1 MGNDTTVNGI
11 GVAESTSEFSEGWKP
26 LLAATIGTMC
36 GIFTLTNY
44 SQGFFVGPVT
54 SEFGWTPSQFFL
66 SYTVLMCL
74 GLLTGPV
81 VGSFAEKV
89 GLRTVG
95 VIGLIGH
102 SAAYVML
109 SFNTGSLALWY
120 LSWAILAILGAGS
133 LPIVWTSVLNGWFQ
147 KHRGKAIGI
156 TMAGTGLG
164 AFFLPPIAEF
174 FISNYGW
181 RTAYRAIG
189 IGALIIALPIVFTM
203 FKEAAKVVS
212 AGGFGPKAAWGM
224 TRGEAMKTSRF
235 WILGAVLFVTVIVI
249 AGLLSNF
256 ARIMTAEGLERGAIA
271 QIAAVMGL
279 TVVLGRILVGALV
292 DRFWAPGVA
301 ALFFVLPTLALFV
314 LIYADVTFALGIAI
328 AIMIGL
334 AAGAELDLLAYLTSK
349 YFGAAHYPAI
359 FGAIIAFFTVGA
371 GIAPPLFGAFAQA
384 YQGYNVIL
392 TVSIGLLLLS
402 ILLFLAL
409 GKYPEAAQEEAT
421 DAA

>member
-1 MGNDTTVNGI
+1 MN
-11 GVAESTSEFSEGWKP
+11 EFTHGWKP

-54 SEFGWTPSQFFL
+54 AEFGWTPSQFFL

-81 VGSFAEKV
+81 VGSFAEKK

-95 VIGLIGH
+95 IIGLIGH
-102 SAAYVML
+102 SLSYVLL

-120 LSWAILAILGAGS
+120 SSWALLAILGAGS
-133 LPIVWTSVLNGWFQ
+133 LPIVWTSVLNDWFQ

-164 AFFLPPIAEF
+164 AFLLPPIVEF
-174 FISNYGW
+174 LISNFGW
-181 RTAYRAIG
+181 RAAYRG
-189 IGALIIALPIVFTM
+189 IGLGALLVSLPIVLTLFREKVDTGRGPQATRPV
-203 FKEAAKVVS
+203 EAS
-212 AGGFGPKAAWGM
+212 GM
-224 TRGEAMKTSRF
+224 TRAEAMRTARF
-235 WILGAVLFVTVIVI
+235 WILGIVLFVTVIVI
-249 AGLLSNF
+249 AGVLSNF
-256 ARIMTAEGLERGAIA
+256 ARIMTEQGFERAVIA

-279 TVVLGRILVGALV
+279 TVVVGRLLVGALV

-301 ALFFVLPTLALFV
+301 ASFFVLPTIALLLLANTE
-314 LIYADVTFALGIAI
+314 VTFATGMVIG
-328 AIMIGL
+328 IMIGL
-334 AAGAELDLLAYLTSK
+334 AAGAELDLLAYLTSR

-384 YQGYNVIL
+384 YQGYTVIL
-392 TVSIGLLLLS
+392 TISVGLLLLS
-402 ILLFLAL
+402 IALFLAL
-409 GKYPEAAQEEAT
+409 GRYPAGVASEAAETA
-421 DAA
+421 

>member
-1 MGNDTTVNGI
+1 MN
-11 GVAESTSEFSEGWKP
+11 EFSHGWKP

-74 GLLTGPV
+74 GLVTGPI
-81 VGSFAEKV
+81 VGSFAEKAGLRVVGVV
-89 GLRTVG
+89 GLV
-95 VIGLIGH
+95 GH
-102 SAAYVML
+102 SFAYVLL
-109 SFNTGSLALWY
+109 SLNTGSLALWY
-120 LSWAILAILGAGS
+120 LSWALLAFLGAGS
-133 LPIVWTSVLNGWFQ
+133 LPIVWTGVLNHWFQ

-164 AFFLPPIAEF
+164 AFLLPPLVEF
-174 FISNYGW
+174 LISNYGW
-181 RTAYRAIG
+181 RTAYRGIG
-189 IGALIIALPIVFTM
+189 IGALLISLPVVFAF
-203 FKEAAKVVS
+203 FKEKPDAAAGS
-212 AGGFGPKAAWGM
+212 AQGAVKRIAVWGV
-224 TRGEAMKTSRF
+224 TRKEAMRTARF

-256 ARIMTAEGLERGAIA
+256 ARIMTEQGFERGVIA
-271 QIAAVMGL
+271 RIAAVMGL
-279 TVVLGRILVGALV
+279 TVVAGRLLVGALV

-301 ALFFVLPTLALFV
+301 ATFFVLPTLALLL
-314 LIYADVTFALGIAI
+314 LINGDLTFATGIAI
-328 AIMIGL
+328 AVMIGL

-349 YFGAAHYPAI
+349 YFGPAHYPAI

-384 YQGYNVIL
+384 FQGYTTIL
-392 TVSIGLLLLS
+392 TISVGLLVLS
-402 ILLFLAL
+402 IALFLAL
-409 GKYPEAAQEEAT
+409 GRYPDAVAAEAVEAA
-421 DAA
+421 